1 MFVQGSTAADVC
13 PHQSLDRLA
22 ALERIIPSEL
32 IDQVLTDT
40 DKHSRYQVKLTN
52 QVMIKVVLGIGLYTD
67 RPIRQVFRCCQR
79 SSGAKT
85 PTRSSL
91 CRARQRLGSEPI
103 RELHRRVVRPLATE
117 ATPGAFY
124 RGMRLVAIDGT
135 VLDVP
140 DCDALQDFGRS
151 SGSRGE
157 GPFPQIRK
165 VSLIECGTHIELDLV
180 YGGWGDSER
189 KLVDQLWDSIP
200 ADKSLLTETA

>member
-140 DCDALQDFGRS
+140 DCDALQDFGMGLDPSRLVIARRLRLLQLQTLEKAAPKAQLA
-151 SGSRGE
+151 GSHPEVDG
-157 GPFPQIRK
+157 
-165 VSLIECGTHIELDLV
+165 VS
-180 YGGWGDSER
+180 
-189 KLVDQLWDSIP
+189 
-200 ADKSLLTETA
+200 ADPTIL